1 MKRPNIS
8 VMRIPQNA
16 EREAGFE
23 NVFNEIIKK
32 KNFPNV
38 EKELGNRI
46 EDGYRTPSIVEQSN
60 PHHNML

>member
-32 KNFPNV
+32 KLPKCG
-38 EKELGNRI
+38 ERIRQQNR
-46 EDGYRTPSIVEQSN
+46 GWLQNSQHS
-60 PHHNML
+60 